1 MAISFDSALG
11 IHEKSLLIREKR
23 AELISN
29 NLANADT
36 PNYKAKD
43 IDFNKALEFAM
54 SGQRTGLKTTHDN
67 HYSGGE
73 GVELHLSTQYRV
85 PNQSD
90 TGDGNTVDAN
100 IEKMNFAENAMQYQ
114 TSLTLISK
122 KFKGLMSAIKG
133 E

>member
-1 MAISFDSALG
+1 MAISFDRALG
-11 IHEKSLLIREKR
+11 VHENALLIREKR

-43 IDFNKALEFAM
+43 IDFNKAMEFAT
-54 SGQRTGLKTTHDN
+54 SGQRSGLATTHGM

-73 GVELHLSTQYRV
+73 GVELHLSAQYRTATQ
-85 PNQSD
+85 PD
-90 TGDGNTVDAN
+90 TGDGNSVDAQV
-100 IEKMNFAENAMQYQ
+100 EKMQFAENAMQYQ
-114 TSLTLISK
+114 ASLTLLSK
-122 KFKGLMSAIKG
+122 KFKGLMTAIKG